1 MSDDVRE
8 LTTNDFNHAISREQ
22 RIRLIS
28 GEWRVGDLT
37 ALRRYLGISQKEF
50 AERIGISINTLQ
62 NWEQGRRT
70 PDGPAKA
77 LLRLLVKHPRL
88 VLDDLKS
95 AS

>member
-1 MSDDVRE
+1 MSDEIRE
-8 LTTNDFNHAISREQ
+8 LTANDFDRTISREQ

-28 GEWRVGDLT
+28 GEWRPGDMN
-37 ALRRYLGISQKEF
+37 ALRRYLGLSQKQF
-50 AERIGISINTLQ
+50 AGRIGISINTLQ
-62 NWEQGRRT
+62 NWEQGRRN

-88 VLDDLKS
+88 VLDDIES